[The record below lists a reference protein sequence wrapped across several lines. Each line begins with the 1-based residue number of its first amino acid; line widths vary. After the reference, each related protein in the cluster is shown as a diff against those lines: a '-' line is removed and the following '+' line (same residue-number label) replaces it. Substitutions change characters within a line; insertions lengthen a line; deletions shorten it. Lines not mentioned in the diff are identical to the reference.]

1 MKNIDLLGD
10 CFMKNTC
17 GEIAE
22 GSRPESAADLSERT
36 KGARMTKESS
46 KKKNILA
53 VDCCDHVVRELRR
66 RLDSKLTTFDT
77 RSNPSGHFP
86 AHDAALVV
94 IGVSNVPVRRL
105 FISRLRQFYPGVPM
119 LVLRRET
126 RDHEETGHQMRGEFV
141 LSDERNNDDLDLVKA
156 LRQILPLKVC
166 PHGDTSYN
174 YDFVRDVTR
183 VIAEH
188 YADPEL
194 SLSQV
199 ARELP
204 TSPSKLSRVLN
215 KHVGVSF
222 RQLLRHIRIEEA
234 KRMLASHRY
243 SVKEVAARVGF
254 SDSHYFSRSFKEMTG
269 LNATEYVQSPN
280 DLIFN

>member
-1 MKNIDLLGD
+1 
-10 CFMKNTC
+10 
-17 GEIAE
+17 
-22 GSRPESAADLSERT
+22 
-36 KGARMTKESS
+36 
-46 KKKNILA
+46 
-53 VDCCDHVVRELRR
+53 
-66 RLDSKLTTFDT
+66 
-77 RSNPSGHFP
+77 
-86 AHDAALVV
+86 
-94 IGVSNVPVRRL
+94 
-105 FISRLRQFYPGVPM
+105 M
-119 LVLRRET
+119 LVLRREAVGPNDA
-126 RDHEETGHQMRGEFV
+126 RHNIRGEFV
-141 LSDERNNDDLDLVKA
+141 VSDERDDEDLELVKTI
-156 LRQILPLKVC
+156 RQVMPLPAC
-166 PHGDTSYN
+166 EHADAPYN

-188 YADPEL
+188 YSDPEL
-194 SLSQV
+194 SLGQV

>member
-1 MKNIDLLGD
+1 MTKAHTRGKNI
-10 CFMKNTC
+10 F
-17 GEIAE
+17 
-22 GSRPESAADLSERT
+22 
-36 KGARMTKESS
+36 
-46 KKKNILA
+46 A
-53 VDCCDHVVRELRR
+53 VDCCEHINRTLRR
-66 RLDSKLTTFDT
+66 LPDSKLTTFDT
-77 RSNPSGHFP
+77 RSNPSAHFP
-86 AHDAALVV
+86 THKNDLIVV
-94 IGVSNVPVRRL
+94 GVSNVPVRRL
-105 FISRLRQFYPGVPM
+105 FIGRLRRFYPGVPM
-119 LVLRRET
+119 LILRRET
-126 RDHEETGHQMRGEFV
+126 VDTADQRRNIRGEFV
-141 LSDERNNDDLDLVKA
+141 LSDERDDEDLELVRSIR
-156 LRQILPLKVC
+156 LVMPLPAC
-166 PHGDTSYN
+166 QHADAPYN

-183 VIAEH
+183 VITEH
-188 YADPEL
+188 YSDPEL

-280 DLIFN
+280 DLTFN